1 MNQASQSDVT
11 MTLDSVYQEP
21 MVGLKV
27 MVHHPL
33 PPTSLGARKRCVGN
47 HLVACCHHY
56 CTGARRN
63 NDKLCDW
70 KKCDVTTKDG
80 YYAQKFLMS
89 SAIIGVPGAETGEL
103 LIGYPFT
110 SVSTNQRTESMTVGL
125 RVYLGAV
132 LKQLENVIVLPD
144 VHFEGCVTEK
154 PEPVTVGADDKF
166 NYDNVEYSKQKLGLW
181 SDGTNNSGT
190 TILGELDTLEL
201 CHLTSG
207 LQVYRRRTQ
216 LTKAVA
222 Y

>member
-1 MNQASQSDVT
+1 M
-11 MTLDSVYQEP
+11 
-21 MVGLKV
+21 
-27 MVHHPL
+27 
-33 PPTSLGARKRCVGN
+33 
-47 HLVACCHHY
+47 
-56 CTGARRN
+56 
-63 NDKLCDW
+63 
-70 KKCDVTTKDG
+70 
-80 YYAQKFLMS
+80 
-89 SAIIGVPGAETGEL
+89 
-103 LIGYPFT
+103 
-110 SVSTNQRTESMTVGL
+110 STNQRTESMTVGL